1 MSLGEPHTHTHTPF
15 LLSISLNKQ
24 VKQAVNKLTKQNS
37 DKTSLTDTSG
47 ESPQSPHR
55 QSHRLPPPYA
65 TPIPKQYTTPP
76 KYEKWAMPTPSYA
89 GAPLWG
95 AGALPLLIRKILK
108 FDTSI
113 PPPSISPY
121 SQNISTI
128 TPPDILHNPSQT
140 SHIHPYRTLPI
151 MDTPQP
157 PTDFTQTVYSESVPY
172 HKRRAMHTPNLL
184 TYNVNM

>member
-1 MSLGEPHTHTHTPF
+1 M
-15 LLSISLNKQ
+15 IKQ
-24 VKQAVNKLTKQNS
+24 VSQTPL
-37 DKTSLTDTSG
+37 
-47 ESPQSPHR
+47 ESPHR
-55 QSHRLPPPYA
+55 VPTDSPTDSPPLCH
-65 TPIPKQYTTPP
+65 TNPKAIHNPP

-172 HKRRAMHTPNLL
+172 HKRRAMHAPNLL